1 VTATDRVEAVLRYH
15 ARTTHQPHRFAAGPG
30 RLDWANQPDPFRSYA
45 GAERLELP
53 LAGGDLSAS
62 WGDLHRPGAVAP
74 RPLDRASLGAFLEL
88 ALGLTAWKEHG
99 GARWALRANPSSG
112 NLHPTEGYALVPEAP
127 GVPSGLSH
135 YLSRD
140 HVLERRFTP
149 SAAAAARLAGLLP
162 ADVFLVG
169 LASIHWREAW
179 KYGERAFRYCQH
191 DVGHALAAARYAA
204 GALGWAA
211 RLLDAPGDDDVSAIL
226 GLAREADVEALH
238 PADREHPDALLLVGP
253 PDGLE
258 EARTRVQSG
267 LDRLLALLE
276 DGEWTGRPNA
286 LSPEHV
292 AWPEIEAAAA
302 ASTKSRTTAL
312 RAPRPVRAGEFDGTG
327 PEGFVPGPGDGLPA
341 VRLIRRRRSAVAMD
355 GATALPAAAFFA
367 ALERL
372 RPRAGAPPWD
382 ALPWEPRVHP
392 VFFVHRVE
400 GLAPGLYLLERSSD
414 AHEPLRE
421 ACRPSFAW
429 ERPTGCPEG
438 LPFFRLEAGDTRSFA
453 RLASC
458 QQEIA
463 SDSAFA
469 VAMLADLGPAL
480 DAGPWWYRRL
490 HWEAGLLGQA
500 LYLEAEAN
508 GARATGIGC
517 FFDDVVHETLG
528 LADGRFRDLYHFTVG
543 GAVEDRRLGTCPGY
557 AEDVTRRGR
566 RPLEEDDAQGGPAAA
581 GRDPLR

>member
-1 VTATDRVEAVLRYH
+1 VTATDRLEAVLRYH
-15 ARTTHQPHRFAAGPG
+15 ARTVHQPHRFAAGPG

-45 GAERLELP
+45 GAPRVELP
-53 LAGGDLSAS
+53 LAGDDLSAS
-62 WGDLHRPGAVAP
+62 WGDLHRFGAIAS
-74 RPLDRASLGAFLEL
+74 RPVDRASLGAFLEL

-112 NLHPTEGYALVPEAP
+112 NLHPTEGYVLVAEADS
-127 GVPSGLSH
+127 VPRGLYH

-162 ADVFLVG
+162 AGAFLVG

-191 DVGHALAAARYAA
+191 DVGHALGAIRYAA
-204 GALGWAA
+204 AALGWSA
-211 RLLDAPGDDDVSAIL
+211 RLLDAPGDDDVSGLL
-226 GLAREADVEALH
+226 GLDREADVEALH
-238 PADREHPDALLLVGP
+238 PADREHPDGLVIVAPGNGIDAAVEGIELGLTGLREALRG
-253 PDGLE
+253 G
-258 EARTRVQSG
+258 TWFG
-267 LDRLLALLE
+267 
-276 DGEWTGRPNA
+276 TPNP

-292 AWPEIEAAAA
+292 EWATIDTVATASAKPRTAEALAVAPAA
-302 ASTKSRTTAL
+302 
-312 RAPRPVRAGEFDGTG
+312 RPAGELPAPDPVTRRDFDGTG
-327 PEGFVPGPGDGLPA
+327 PEGSSVRPSDGLPA
-341 VRLIRRRRSAVAMD
+341 VRLVRQRRSAVAMD
-355 GATALPAAAFFA
+355 GATSLPAAAFFA
-367 ALERL
+367 VLERL
-372 RPRAGAPPWD
+372 RPRAGAPPGD
-382 ALPWEPRVHP
+382 TLPWAPRVHP
-392 VFFVHRVE
+392 AFFVHRVD
-400 GLAPGLYLLERSSD
+400 GLAPGLYLLVRSPD

-421 ACRPSFAW
+421 AARPSFAW
-429 ERPTGCPEG
+429 ERPAGCPEG
-438 LPFFRLEAGDTRSFA
+438 LRFFRLEAGDTRAFA

-458 QQEIA
+458 DQEIA

-508 GARATGIGC
+508 GVRATGIGC

-543 GAVEDRRLGTCPGY
+543 GAVEDPRLTMRPGY
-557 AEDVTRRGR
+557 AEDVTRRV
-566 RPLEEDDAQGGPAAA
+566 
-581 GRDPLR
+581 